1 MKRGKVSKTFH
12 VGPGKISADVW
23 PLLQSVKATFF
34 FVCVLERSSRRGC
47 GSRADSSRES
57 WEGWQLDQ
65 REIHVFCSVEREV
78 QRFLNGMTRLFV
90 ICVLGDI
97 NAPPMNIPISET
109 LLIQSGRGQE
119 QHDNMYKYCRNIQKK
134 QLRMEPHILKQ
145 WEFSSSL
152 FGSGEF
158 VYKPRCDLSCR
169 TQIWSDQ
176 IIDSFR
182 LLCLMR
188 IITSMK
194 RCGIHGWALRVP
206 VPSPLLTH
214 THTHKLYTQAPV
226 LKLLMLLSLP

>member
-1 MKRGKVSKTFH
+1 MTHAKHKHTHVRKTHTHACTAANAVMKRGEVSKTFH

-23 PLLQSVKATFF
+23 PLLQSVKATFV

-65 REIHVFCSVEREV
+65 REIHVFCSVGREV

-119 QHDNMYKYCRNIQKK
+119 QHDNMYKYFRNIQKK
-134 QLRMEPHILKQ
+134 TTKNGTTHSKAVGVFF
-145 WEFSSSL
+145 FS
-152 FGSGEF
+152 FWIG
-158 VYKPRCDLSCR
+158 
-169 TQIWSDQ
+169 
-176 IIDSFR
+176 
-182 LLCLMR
+182 
-188 IITSMK
+188 
-194 RCGIHGWALRVP
+194 
-206 VPSPLLTH
+206 
-214 THTHKLYTQAPV
+214 
-226 LKLLMLLSLP
+226 